1 MSIKSKH
8 PGPEREDCK
17 HQRSSMEQRGKKL
30 SKGRNS
36 KHSAEASKISQCHQ
50 TTHRD
55 IFLERHPCGL
65 RLAWVAFLRLVSKR
79 QQGHLIAGGTNF
91 RTEGMPI
98 KLNSPS
104 GWSAIG
110 NPAVLD
116 RGQAGPVPVT
126 NPAWPACERVL
137 SEQLCAS
144 KHLQLWLGP
153 WRMHTTA
160 EKDRRRLG
168 LVPDRTWLGL
178 QNPARCSRAP
188 LLGRSDGQHTW
199 WQHH

>member
-1 MSIKSKH
+1 
-8 PGPEREDCK
+8 
-17 HQRSSMEQRGKKL
+17 MEQRGKKL

-98 KLNSPS
+98 KLNSTMS
-104 GWSAIG
+104 FWVVRQSATLPYLTEAK
-110 NPAVLD
+110 PAQFL
-116 RGQAGPVPVT
+116 
-126 NPAWPACERVL
+126 
-137 SEQLCAS
+137 
-144 KHLQLWLGP
+144 
-153 WRMHTTA
+153 
-160 EKDRRRLG
+160 
-168 LVPDRTWLGL
+168 
-178 QNPARCSRAP
+178 
-188 LLGRSDGQHTW
+188 
-199 WQHH
+199 